1 MAKLKYITL
10 RMTDGSTIAINLAAV
25 QYAQLHVDYDTADW
39 GQLGIHLQ
47 NNSRIVIDNGD
58 ISETQKERL
67 CEALQI
73 NLNSEDE

>member
-25 QYAQLHVDYDTADW
+25 QYAQLHVDYDTTDW
-39 GQLGIHLQ
+39 GQLVIHLQ